1 MSFRLFSI
9 GRNAEDDCILD
20 ESLWGHIDVL
30 HNRNIIEPKKIG
42 FCIITF
48 TNNKAII
55 SDILKNTGLLND
67 YLDENYIY
75 YGNFL
80 YTPKEN
86 FKKDFESNITTIL
99 NNVRKSDFWLDII
112 GINLTFQY

>member
-9 GRNAEDDCILD
+9 GRTAEDDNILD
-20 ESLWGHIDVL
+20 ESLWGQIVV
-30 HNRNIIEPKKIG
+30 HNKSVFEPKKFG

-48 TNNKAII
+48 TNNKKII
-55 SDILKNTGLLND
+55 NDVLKDTGLFANQ
-67 YLDENYIY
+67 LDENYIY

-86 FKKDFESNITTIL
+86 YKKDFEDHLKTIVD
-99 NNVRKSDFWLDII
+99 NVRKSEFWLDII
-112 GINLTFQY
+112 GVNLKST